1 MGQTDLTS
9 MNMLFIIMAILLV
22 QLRSR
27 LGLPALADEQN
38 AGPGDIGEDQTYE
51 EYNEYEDSTE
61 LDILID
67 DIINEENMIEEELYA
82 DDYDYE
88 NFDKE
93 NIPNEFNSLA
103 AMGPYTFTV
112 AEILGLIFVVSIT
125 SLSLAFILVN
135 LVAFCRR
142 RQSSGSKS
150 VKARIRMYDSYDLV
164 SNLE

>member
-1 MGQTDLTS
+1 MG

-27 LGLPALADEQN
+27 LGLPTLADEQN

-67 DIINEENMIEEELYA
+67 DFINEENMIEEELYA

-88 NFDKE
+88 NFDKN
-93 NIPNEFNSLA
+93 NIPNEFNSLGA
-103 AMGPYTFTV
+103 
-112 AEILGLIFVVSIT
+112 LG
-125 SLSLAFILVN
+125 
-135 LVAFCRR
+135 
-142 RQSSGSKS
+142 
-150 VKARIRMYDSYDLV
+150 
-164 SNLE
+164 